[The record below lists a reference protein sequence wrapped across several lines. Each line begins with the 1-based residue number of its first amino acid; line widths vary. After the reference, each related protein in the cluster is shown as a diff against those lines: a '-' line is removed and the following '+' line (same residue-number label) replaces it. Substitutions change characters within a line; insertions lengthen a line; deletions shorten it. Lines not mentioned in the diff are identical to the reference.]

1 MKRPAKVGDVGE
13 LTFTA
18 TTEHA
23 IDFADDRMP
32 AVLSTP
38 WLIWFLEHAARNA
51 MLPLLDDGESTV
63 GTHVDV
69 EHLAATPLGQ
79 SVRCKATVINTDHP
93 RITFRLEAHDE
104 HEQIAIG
111 IHRLNVIDC
120 ERFKKRL
127 LKKGETLG

>member
-69 EHLAATPLGQ
+69 ASSSDVGSSSP
-79 SVRCKATVINTDHP
+79 TVSWALT
-93 RITFRLEAHDE
+93 A
-104 HEQIAIG
+104 QIA
-111 IHRLNVIDC
+111 NV
-120 ERFKKRL
+120 
-127 LKKGETLG
+127 LGHQ